1 MAASERPH
9 QLLCGG
15 CSEPTAEGEL
25 CAVCREA
32 FGVVSALH
40 PAAVFRS
47 RRPDGPVVDDL
58 RLGDDI
64 DLWDAWS
71 LLGDVG
77 DRRGRGGLDS

>member
-1 MAASERPH
+1 MGQTERLHPPVRA
-9 QLLCGG
+9 G
-15 CSEPTAEGEL
+15 CSEPTAEAQL
-25 CAVCREA
+25 CSSCREA

-40 PAAVFRS
+40 PAAIAAP
-47 RRPDGPVVDDL
+47 RRPEGPAIDDL

-77 DRRGRGGLDS
+77 DRRGRGGFAT